1 MSDKGIKSSFHD
13 NDDGEESSWVPN
25 DLVFGKGNLEAIRH
39 TCEAIG
45 SFMEMWGF
53 KKILGS
59 TWAFLYLC
67 PEPAAAKDICKAL
80 NISPALVSITIQ
92 DLLRWQVVKKIS
104 PMGKRRDYYV
114 AEHDTWKMIRKVLK
128 EREACEIT
136 NVRHRL
142 DQAIAALDIETK
154 AHADLKT
161 KRTCQ
166 FQRIRLEDL
175 VAITDS
181 ATALMDHFVNDGAV
195 DISPIFSLL
204 KPYNFVGNSPKSQ

>member
-1 MSDKGIKSSFHD
+1 
-13 NDDGEESSWVPN
+13 
-25 DLVFGKGNLEAIRH
+25 
-39 TCEAIG
+39 
-45 SFMEMWGF
+45 
-53 KKILGS
+53 
-59 TWAFLYLC
+59 
-67 PEPAAAKDICKAL
+67 
-80 NISPALVSITIQ
+80 
-92 DLLRWQVVKKIS
+92 
-104 PMGKRRDYYV
+104 
-114 AEHDTWKMIRKVLK
+114 MIRKVLK

>member
-80 NISPALVSITIQ
+80 NISPALVPFRICCVGRS
-92 DLLRWQVVKKIS
+92 LKKS
-104 PMGKRRDYYV
+104 APW
-114 AEHDTWKMIRKVLK
+114 A
-128 EREACEIT
+128 
-136 NVRHRL
+136 N
-142 DQAIAALDIETK
+142 
-154 AHADLKT
+154 
-161 KRTCQ
+161 
-166 FQRIRLEDL
+166 
-175 VAITDS
+175 VAIITLPN
-181 ATALMDHFVNDGAV
+181 TTPG
-195 DISPIFSLL
+195 
-204 KPYNFVGNSPKSQ
+204 K